1 MKPFSEYGDTNIM
14 NPNTKKTDSSKPKK
28 PLKTIQI
35 REGSNIKELCENL
48 GFKAR
53 DLIDKTESQGYSIS
67 VKTEINDDLKDTI
80 SKIIGRNIEI
90 ISIEDEVKTLAE
102 SKPDE
107 LIIKAPVVTIMGH
120 VDHGKTTLLDSIQKS
135 NLVNKESGGITQ
147 HIGAYQIR
155 HNNRPITFID
165 TPGHEAF
172 TQLRARG
179 ANITD
184 IVILI
189 VAADDGV
196 MPQTKEAIDHA
207 KAANVPI
214 IVAVNKIDKPEA
226 DPDKTKQ
233 QLSKAGL
240 LVEDWGGDIISIDIS
255 AKENTNLDELLELIL
270 LLSDMNEFKGNPKV
284 PAQGVILESH
294 LDSKKGPVATVI
306 IQNGVLYNGKSFIS
320 GSCYGKVKALFDE
333 NGKAMKKAEMGMP
346 VEILGFSTV
355 PPAGEFFQVVE
366 NIETAKKLS
375 QYRLSQ
381 GKKDDTP
388 KKESLTLDQL
398 FENIQDGETKILPLI
413 IKADVQGSVDV
424 LSDILPNL
432 STDKVKIQI
441 IRSASG
447 NITESDISLASASG
461 SIIIGYNSKPSS
473 IILEAAKKEAVE
485 VRNYNIIYELTE
497 DIKKAMI
504 GLLDPIIKEKPIGKA
519 EIKKTFHIPRI
530 GAIAGCLVKEGKILR
545 KASIRI
551 TREGNVIHEGHIS
564 SLKHLKNN
572 VTEVK
577 RDYECGIGI
586 ENFKDIQVGDFIEA
600 FISEKNIP
608 ESL

>member
-1 MKPFSEYGDTNIM
+1 MKPFSEHGDTNIM
-14 NPNTKKTDSSKPKK
+14 NPSTKKTESTKPKK
-28 PLKTIQI
+28 PLKKIRI
-35 REGSNIKELCENL
+35 REGSTVKELCESL
-48 GFKAR
+48 GLKAR
-53 DLIDKTESQGYSIS
+53 DLIEKIGSQGFSIT
-67 VKTEINDDLKDTI
+67 VKTEIYNDLKDAI
-80 SKIIGRNIEI
+80 SKIINRNIEI
-90 ISIEDEVKTLAE
+90 ISIEDEIRTLAE
-102 SKPDE
+102 NKPDE
-107 LIIKAPVVTIMGH
+107 MIIKAPVVTIMGH

-155 HNNRPITFID
+155 YNNRPLTFID

-179 ANITD
+179 ANLTD

-189 VAADDGV
+189 IAADDGV
-196 MPQTKEAIDHA
+196 MPQTREAIDHA
-207 KAANVPI
+207 KAADVPI
-214 IVAVNKIDKPEA
+214 IVAINKIDKPEA
-226 DPDKTKQ
+226 DSDKTKQ

-240 LVEDWGGDIISIDIS
+240 LVEDWGGDIVSIDIS
-255 AKENTNLDELLELIL
+255 AKEGTNLTELLELIL

-306 IQNGVLYNGKSFIS
+306 IQNGILTTGKAFIS

-346 VEILGFSTV
+346 AEILGFSNV
-355 PPAGEFFQVVE
+355 PAAGDYFQVVE

-375 QYRLSQ
+375 KYRLSQ
-381 GKKDDTP
+381 EKKDDTQ
-388 KKESLTLDQL
+388 KIESLTLDQL
-398 FENIQDGETKILPLI
+398 FENIKDGEIKNLNLI

-424 LSDILPNL
+424 LCDILPNL

-441 IRSASG
+441 IHSASG
-447 NITESDISLASASG
+447 KITESDISLASASS
-461 SIIIGYNSKPSS
+461 SIIIGYNSKPNST
-473 IILEAAKKEAVE
+473 ILEEAKKENVE
-485 VRNYNIIYELTE
+485 VRTYNIIYELTE

-504 GLLDPIIKEKPIGKA
+504 GLLDPIIKEKTIGKA
-519 EIKKTFHIPRI
+519 EVKKTFRIPRI

-551 TREGNVIHEGHIS
+551 IRGGEVIHEGHIS

-586 ENFKDIQVGDFIEA
+586 ENFKDIQVGDTIEA

>member
-1 MKPFSEYGDTNIM
+1 M
-14 NPNTKKTDSSKPKK
+14 NSSTKKTDSNKPKK
-28 PLKTIQI
+28 PPKKFQI
-35 REGSNIKELCENL
+35 REGSTVMELCEKL
-48 GFKAR
+48 GLKAR
-53 DLIDKTESQGYSIS
+53 DLIEKIESQGFYIS
-67 VKTEINDDLKDTI
+67 VKTEIYEDLKDTI
-80 SKIIGRNIEI
+80 SKIINRNIEI
-90 ISIEDEVKTLAE
+90 ISIEDEIRTLAE

-120 VDHGKTTLLDSIQKS
+120 VDHGKTTLLDSIRKS

-147 HIGAYQIR
+147 HIGAYQLR
-155 HNNRPITFID
+155 YNNRLITFID

-172 TQLRARG
+172 TKLRARG
-179 ANITD
+179 ANLTD
-184 IVILI
+184 IVILV

-207 KAANVPI
+207 KAANAPI

-226 DPDKTKQ
+226 DSDKTKQ

-240 LVEDWGGDIISIDIS
+240 LVEDWGGDTVCIDIS
-255 AKENTNLDELLELIL
+255 AKEKTNLNELLELIL

-306 IQNGVLYNGKSFIS
+306 IQNGVLTKGKAFIS

-333 NGKAMKKAEMGMP
+333 NGKVMKKAEMGMP
-346 VEILGFSTV
+346 VEILGFSDV
-355 PPAGEFFQVVE
+355 PAAGDYFQVTE
-366 NIETAKKLS
+366 NIETSKRLS
-375 QYRLSQ
+375 QYRLSKE
-381 GKKDDTP
+381 KKDDP
-388 KKESLTLDQL
+388 QKKESLTLDQL
-398 FENIQDGETKILPLI
+398 FENIKDGEIKNLPLI

-424 LSDILPNL
+424 LCDILPNL

-441 IRSASG
+441 IHSASG
-447 NITESDISLASASG
+447 KITESDISLASASG

-473 IILEAAKKEAVE
+473 TILEEAKKETVE

-504 GLLDPIIKEKPIGKA
+504 GLLDPIIKEKTIGKA
-519 EIKKTFHIPRI
+519 EIKKTFYIPRI

-551 TREGNVIHEGHIS
+551 IREGNVIHEGHIS

-586 ENFKDIQVGDFIEA
+586 ENFKDIQVGDTIEA

-608 ESL
+608 DSL

>member
-1 MKPFSEYGDTNIM
+1 MNI
-14 NPNTKKTDSSKPKK
+14 NTKKTESNKQKK
-28 PLKTIQI
+28 PLKKLKI
-35 REGSNIKELCENL
+35 REGSTIQELCENL
-48 GFKAR
+48 GLKAR
-53 DLIDKTESQGYSIS
+53 DLIEKIETQSFSVS
-67 VKTEINDDLKDTI
+67 VKTEIYEDLKDTI
-80 SKIIGRNIEI
+80 SKIINRTIEI
-90 ISIEDEVKTLAE
+90 ISIEDEIRTLAE

-107 LIIKAPVVTIMGH
+107 LIIKTPVVTIMGH

-172 TQLRARG
+172 TKLRARG
-179 ANITD
+179 ANLTD

-207 KAANVPI
+207 KAADVPI

-226 DPDKTKQ
+226 DSDKTKQ

-240 LVEDWGGDIISIDIS
+240 LVEDWGGDIVSIDVS
-255 AKENTNLDELLELIL
+255 AKEKTNLNELLELIL

-294 LDSKKGPVATVI
+294 LDSKKGPLATVI
-306 IQNGVLYNGKSFIS
+306 IQNGILYNGKAFIS

-333 NGKAMKKAEMGMP
+333 NGKAIEKAEMGMP
-346 VEILGFSTV
+346 VEILGFSNV
-355 PPAGEFFQVVE
+355 PAAGDYFQVVE

-381 GKKDDTP
+381 KKKDDTQ

-398 FENIQDGETKILPLI
+398 FENIQDGETKNLPLI

-424 LSDILPNL
+424 LCDILPNL

-441 IRSASG
+441 IHSASG
-447 NITESDISLASASG
+447 KITESNISLASASD

-473 IILEAAKKEAVE
+473 TILEEAKKENVE

-504 GLLDPIIKEKPIGKA
+504 GLLDPIIKEKTIGKA
-519 EIKKTFHIPRI
+519 EVKKTFYIPRI
-530 GAIAGCLVKEGKILR
+530 GSIAGCLVKEGKILR

-551 TREGNVIHEGHIS
+551 IREGGVIHEGHIS

-586 ENFKDIQVGDFIEA
+586 ENFKDIQVGDTIEA
-600 FISEKNIP
+600 FISEKKVP

>member
-1 MKPFSEYGDTNIM
+1 MKPFSGHGDTNIM
-14 NPNTKKTDSSKPKK
+14 NPNIKKTELNKPKK
-28 PLKTIQI
+28 PLKKFKI
-35 REGSNIKELCENL
+35 REGSTIKELCENL
-48 GFKAR
+48 GLKAR
-53 DLIDKTESQGYSIS
+53 DLIEKIESQGFSVS
-67 VKTEINDDLKDTI
+67 VKTEIYEDLKDTI
-80 SKIIGRNIEI
+80 SKIINQNIEI
-90 ISIEDEVKTLAE
+90 ISIEDEIRTRAE

-107 LIIKAPVVTIMGH
+107 LIIKAPIVTIMGH

-155 HNNRPITFID
+155 YNNRPITFID

-179 ANITD
+179 ANLTD
-184 IVILI
+184 IVVLI

-207 KAANVPI
+207 KAAAVPI
-214 IVAVNKIDKPEA
+214 IVAINKIDKPEA
-226 DPDKTKQ
+226 DSDKTKQ

-255 AKENTNLDELLELIL
+255 AKEKTNLNELLELIL

-306 IQNGVLYNGKSFIS
+306 IQNGILINGKAFIS

-333 NGKAMKKAEMGMP
+333 NGKTIKKAEMGMP
-346 VEILGFSTV
+346 VEILGFSDV
-355 PPAGEFFQVVE
+355 PPAGDYFQVVE

-381 GKKDDTP
+381 EKKDDTQ

-398 FENIQDGETKILPLI
+398 FENIQEGETKNLHLI

-424 LSDILPNL
+424 LCDILPNL

-441 IRSASG
+441 IHSASG
-447 NITESDISLASASG
+447 KITESDISLASASD
-461 SIIIGYNSKPSS
+461 SIIIGYNSKPSPT
-473 IILEAAKKEAVE
+473 ILEEAKKENVE
-485 VRNYNIIYELTE
+485 VRNYDIIYELTE

-504 GLLDPIIKEKPIGKA
+504 GLLDPIIKEKTIGKA
-519 EIKKTFHIPRI
+519 EVKKTFHIPRI

-545 KASIRI
+545 KALIRI
-551 TREGNVIHEGHIS
+551 IREGDVIHEGHIS

-586 ENFKDIQVGDFIEA
+586 ENFKDIQVGDTIEA

>member
-14 NPNTKKTDSSKPKK
+14 NPNTKKINSNKPKK
-28 PLKTIQI
+28 APKKFKI
-35 REGSNIKELCENL
+35 REGSTVKELCENL
-48 GFKAR
+48 GLKAR
-53 DLIDKTESQGYSIS
+53 ALIEKIESEGFSIS
-67 VKTEINDDLKDTI
+67 VKTEIYEDLKDTI
-80 SKIIGRNIEI
+80 SKIINRNIEI
-90 ISIEDEVKTLAE
+90 ISIEDEIGTLAE

-107 LIIKAPVVTIMGH
+107 MIIKAPVVTIMGH
-120 VDHGKTTLLDSIQKS
+120 VDHGKTTLLDSIQES

-155 HNNRPITFID
+155 YNNRSITFID

-172 TQLRARG
+172 TKLRARG
-179 ANITD
+179 ANLTD

-207 KAANVPI
+207 KAADVPI
-214 IVAVNKIDKPEA
+214 IVAINKIDKPEA

-255 AKENTNLDELLELIL
+255 AKEKTNLNELLELIL

-306 IQNGVLYNGKSFIS
+306 IQHGILINGKAFIS

-333 NGKAMKKAEMGMP
+333 NGKAMEKAEMGMP
-346 VEILGFSTV
+346 VEILGFSNV
-355 PPAGEFFQVVE
+355 PAAGDYFQVVE
-366 NIETAKKLS
+366 NIEIAKKLS

-381 GKKDDTP
+381 EKKDNTQ

-398 FENIQDGETKILPLI
+398 FENIQDGKIKNLPLI

-424 LSDILPNL
+424 LCDILPNL

-441 IRSASG
+441 IHSASG
-447 NITESDISLASASG
+447 KITESDISLAYASD

-473 IILEAAKKEAVE
+473 TILEEAKKENVE

-504 GLLDPIIKEKPIGKA
+504 GLLDPIIKEKTIGKA
-519 EIKKTFHIPRI
+519 EVKKTFHIPRI

-551 TREGNVIHEGHIS
+551 IREGDVIHEGHIS

-586 ENFKDIQVGDFIEA
+586 ENFKDIQVGDTIEA

>member
-346 VEILGFSTV
+346 VEILGFSAV
-355 PPAGEFFQVVE
+355 PAAGEFFQVVE

>member
-1 MKPFSEYGDTNIM
+1 M

-179 ANITD
+179 ANLTD

-346 VEILGFSTV
+346 VEILGFSAV
-355 PPAGEFFQVVE
+355 PAAGEFFQVVE

>member
-1 MKPFSEYGDTNIM
+1 MKLFSEHGDTNIM
-14 NPNTKKTDSSKPKK
+14 NINTKKTESNKQKK
-28 PLKTIQI
+28 PLKKLKI
-35 REGSNIKELCENL
+35 REGSTIQELCENL
-48 GFKAR
+48 GLKAR
-53 DLIDKTESQGYSIS
+53 DLIEKIETQSFSVS
-67 VKTEINDDLKDTI
+67 VKTEIYEDLKDTI
-80 SKIIGRNIEI
+80 SKIINRTIEI
-90 ISIEDEVKTLAE
+90 ISIEDEIRTLAE

-155 HNNRPITFID
+155 YNNRPITFID

-172 TQLRARG
+172 TKLRARG
-179 ANITD
+179 ANLTD

-207 KAANVPI
+207 KAADVPI

-226 DPDKTKQ
+226 DSDKTKQ

-240 LVEDWGGDIISIDIS
+240 LVEDWGGDIVSIDVS
-255 AKENTNLDELLELIL
+255 AKEKTNLNELLELIL

-294 LDSKKGPVATVI
+294 LDSKKGPLATVI
-306 IQNGVLYNGKSFIS
+306 IQNGILYNGKAFIS

-333 NGKAMKKAEMGMP
+333 NGKAMEKAEMGMP
-346 VEILGFSTV
+346 VEILGFSDV
-355 PPAGEFFQVVE
+355 PAAGDYFQVVE

-381 GKKDDTP
+381 KKKDDTQ

-398 FENIQDGETKILPLI
+398 FENIQDGETKNLPLI

-424 LSDILPNL
+424 LCDILPNL

-441 IRSASG
+441 IHSASG
-447 NITESDISLASASG
+447 KITESDISLASASD

-473 IILEAAKKEAVE
+473 TILEEAKKENVE

-504 GLLDPIIKEKPIGKA
+504 GLLDPIIKEKTIGKA
-519 EIKKTFHIPRI
+519 EVKKTFYIPRI
-530 GAIAGCLVKEGKILR
+530 GSIAGCLVKEGKILR

-551 TREGNVIHEGHIS
+551 IRENGVIHEGHIS

-586 ENFKDIQVGDFIEA
+586 ENFKDIQVGDTIEA
-600 FISEKNIP
+600 FISEKKVP